1 MRTRTITT
9 WKSLVA
15 VAGLLV
21 GAGAIL
27 AVPGSGE
34 AFQRGMQGLRWQGPP
49 GPPGAMPL
57 GRFLRELDL
66 SEQQRDAIHESMESE
81 RESHRDLY
89 ERLFEARKNLQE
101 GVLRGE
107 DESVLAQLAQAVGNV
122 ETEAALAQARHF
134 ASIVAI
140 LEPEQK
146 AKLEELRTEAE
157 SRREERQ
164 ERFRQEREQR
174 REQ

>member
-1 MRTRTITT
+1 MRIKTITT
-9 WKSLVA
+9 WMSLVA
-15 VAGLLV
+15 IAGLLV

-34 AFQRGMQGLRWQGPP
+34 AFQRGMQGPRWQGPP
-49 GPPGAMPL
+49 GPPGGMAF

-66 SEQQRDAIHESMESE
+66 TEQQRDAIRESMVSE
-81 RESHRDLY
+81 RDAHRDLY

-101 GVLRGE
+101 AVLRGE
-107 DESVLAQLAQAVGNV
+107 EESVLAQLAQAVGRV

-146 AKLEELRTEAE
+146 SALEELYAQAE
-157 SRREERQ
+157 SRREERH
-164 ERFRQEREQR
+164 ERFRQERQQRQEQ
-174 REQ
+174 

>member
-1 MRTRTITT
+1 MRRKTITT
-9 WKSLVA
+9 WMSLVA
-15 VAGLLV
+15 IAGLLV

-34 AFQRGMQGLRWQGPP
+34 AFQRGMQGPRWQGPP
-49 GPPGAMPL
+49 GPPGGMPFV
-57 GRFLRELDL
+57 RFLRDLDL
-66 SEQQRDAIHESMESE
+66 TEQQRDAIHESMVSE

-101 GVLRGE
+101 AALRGE
-107 DESVLAQLAQAVGNV
+107 DESVLAQLAQSVGSV

-146 AKLEELRTEAE
+146 AKLEELHAEAE

-164 ERFRQEREQR
+164 ERFREERRQR
-174 REQ
+174 EAQ